1 MCRAW
6 TSKRG
11 ATAGGSLITALTG
24 RRQALTAPLP
34 PDPGSD
40 RGIYAFS
47 PRGSDSMMGI
57 HLKGRERMEAS
68 NTGIFSF
75 THAGTYI
82 ETLSAASEAMSLL
95 ERSNLIYLDKC
106 LHKHWRLGQN
116 VILNWCP
123 TSEGVA
129 VLLVPHY
136 AVAAYSSSGND
147 APLGDHEPAR
157 PSEDFFK
164 SLISA
169 ERKLTP
175 RQMDNVAR
183 LLGIEPTRIKLRQ
196 RLDDTPTTDQV
207 VEKLVKRYS
216 ISYVENRAVALFDI
230 VGFSLLAPFE
240 QMTQLNSLSYSIN
253 SAHSK
258 MLAKNIGI
266 DFGRSTTG
274 DGFYI
279 WNRGLGL
286 EADIML
292 YHLMHLVLADNAI
305 ARSKGRPNTV
315 PNLRACFHVGSS
327 YEFHQAEGLNP
338 TLYNYIVGDVTVEL
352 ARMIDRAL
360 PGQILVGEFPSEIG
374 ARPRGSDRAPEL
386 DSIAF
391 VEHAT
396 ESLDQ
401 LNGLELSGEKVESI
415 KCYLT
420 GTPLNTGDFSIRR
433 ITISDKHGISRNV
446 FNAKVNI
453 YRRHADP
460 ILLGIEDRML
470 RTETPLP
477 GKTEHLIRRV

>member
-1 MCRAW
+1 M
-6 TSKRG
+6 
-11 ATAGGSLITALTG
+11 ITASLLG
-24 RRQALTAPLP
+24 R
-34 PDPGSD
+34 
-40 RGIYAFS
+40 
-47 PRGSDSMMGI
+47 I
-57 HLKGRERMEAS
+57 HMEAS

-75 THAGTYI
+75 SHAGSYI
-82 ETLSAASEAMSLL
+82 ETLSTANEQMSLL

-116 VILNWCP
+116 VILNWSP
-123 TSEGVA
+123 TSDGVA
-129 VLLVPHY
+129 VLLLPHY
-136 AVAAYSSSGND
+136 AVAAYSAD
-147 APLGDHEPAR
+147 AEAAPLADHEMAR

-164 SLISA
+164 SLISG
-169 ERKLTP
+169 RRRLTP
-175 RQMDNVAR
+175 RQLDNVAR
-183 LLGIEPTRIKLRQ
+183 LLGIDPVQIKLRQ
-196 RLDDTPTTDQV
+196 PIEDTPTTEQII
-207 VEKLVKRYS
+207 EKLVKRYS
-216 ISYVENRAVALFDI
+216 ITYVENRAVALFDI
-230 VGFSLLAPFE
+230 VGFSLLTPFE

-258 MLAKNIGI
+258 MLAKSIGI

-274 DGFYI
+274 DGFYL
-279 WNRGLGL
+279 WNRALGL
-286 EADIML
+286 EADTLL

-305 ARSKGRPNTV
+305 ARSKAQHNTV
-315 PNLRACFHVGSS
+315 PRLRACFHVGSS

-352 ARMIDRAL
+352 ARMIDRAM
-360 PGQILVGEFPSEIG
+360 PGQIMVGEFPNQTQSRH
-374 ARPRGSDRAPEL
+374 AAPSSLPDL

-396 ESLDQ
+396 HSLDQ

-420 GTPLNTGDFSIRR
+420 GTRLKTGDFSIRR

-453 YRRHADP
+453 YRRHANP

-470 RTETPLP
+470 RPEDSAAS
-477 GKTEHLIRRV
+477 KAEHLVKRR

>member
-1 MCRAW
+1 
-6 TSKRG
+6 
-11 ATAGGSLITALTG
+11 
-24 RRQALTAPLP
+24 
-34 PDPGSD
+34 
-40 RGIYAFS
+40 
-47 PRGSDSMMGI
+47 
-57 HLKGRERMEAS
+57 MEAS

-75 THAGTYI
+75 SHAGSYI
-82 ETLSAASEAMSLL
+82 ETLSGTSEEMSLL

-106 LHKHWRLGQN
+106 LHKQWRLGQN
-116 VILNWCP
+116 VILSWCP
-123 TSEGVA
+123 TEDGVA
-129 VLLVPHY
+129 VLSVPHY
-136 AVAAYSSSGND
+136 AVAAYSAGAGK
-147 APLGDHEPAR
+147 APPANHEGAR

-164 SLISA
+164 SLISG
-169 ERKLTP
+169 RRRLTP
-175 RQMDNVAR
+175 RQIDNVAR
-183 LLGIEPTRIKLRQ
+183 LLGIEPTFLKLRQ
-196 RLDDTPTTDQV
+196 KLRDTATTDQI
-207 VEKLVKRYS
+207 VEKLIKRYS
-216 ISYVENRAVALFDI
+216 ISYVESRAVALFDI

-274 DGFYI
+274 DGFYL

-305 ARSKGRPNTV
+305 ARRKAQHNTV
-315 PNLRACFHVGSS
+315 PALRACFHVGSS

-360 PGQILVGEFPSEIG
+360 PGQIMVGEFNRDTTTQDPTAKEPG
-374 ARPRGSDRAPEL
+374 L

-391 VEHAT
+391 VERAT
-396 ESLDQ
+396 HSLDQ

-420 GTPLNTGDFSIRR
+420 GTRLKTGDFSIRR

-453 YRRHADP
+453 YRQQADP
-460 ILLGIEDRML
+460 ILLGIEDRSL
-470 RTETPLP
+470 STDTVLSGRI
-477 GKTEHLIRRV
+477 EHLVKRV